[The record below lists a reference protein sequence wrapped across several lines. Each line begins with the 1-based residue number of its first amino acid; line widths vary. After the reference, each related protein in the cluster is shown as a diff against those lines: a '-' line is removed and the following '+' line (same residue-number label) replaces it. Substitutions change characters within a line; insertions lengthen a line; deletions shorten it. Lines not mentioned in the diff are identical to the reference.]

1 MTLTEAINMI
11 NPAFQDSGNIEKW
24 ADLGC
29 GSGLYTSAMAEILSD
44 GSEIYSIDKD
54 NQTLPIVNPGIKTEF
69 IQHDFS
75 KDLPKHIENLDG
87 ILMANS
93 LHYILD
99 KEQLL
104 RNLKLKMK
112 PKGRFVIIEYN
123 TQRAN
128 SWVPYPISFIELKE
142 LFAKLGY
149 PKTEKIAQRKSVY
162 RNDVMYAAIAEY

>member
-11 NPAFQDSGNIEKW
+11 NPAFQDSGKIEKW
-24 ADLGC
+24 TDLGC
-29 GSGLYTSAMAEILSD
+29 GKGLYTNALAEILPG

-54 NQTLPIVNPGIKTEF
+54 NQTLPIVNPEIKTEF

-75 KDLPKHIENLDG
+75 KDLPVHIENLDG

-112 PKGRFVIIEYN
+112 SKGRFVIIEYD

-128 SWVPYPISFIELKE
+128 SWVPYPINFIELKE

-149 PKTEKIAQRKSVY
+149 PKIEKIAQRKSVY
-162 RNDVMYAAIAEY
+162 QNNVMFTAVAEY